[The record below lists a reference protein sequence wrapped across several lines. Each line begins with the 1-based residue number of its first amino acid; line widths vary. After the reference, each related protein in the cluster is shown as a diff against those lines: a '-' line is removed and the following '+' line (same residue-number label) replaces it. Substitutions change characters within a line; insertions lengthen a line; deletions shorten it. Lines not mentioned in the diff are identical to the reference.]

1 LISQGSELVN
11 NVPEILTNLRD
22 QAAASDSHFLRTT
35 GVDALNRL
43 IERYEAARAD
53 PGVDSGEVRRY
64 GMSVLSAVFG
74 IFTLFVITFYWTTE
88 RARVKRL
95 VLGQVR
101 LERRDRAFDVWDRI
115 EEKLGG
121 WVRGQLMLSA
131 IIGVLSAAGYF
142 LLGLDYWLALA
153 IIAGVTEVIP
163 FLGPIL
169 AGTAAVA
176 VALTESPQT
185 AIFTLIFVIALQ
197 QLENAVLVP
206 RVLQNAVGLSP
217 LSVILAVLIG
227 GAILGPL
234 GAIVAIPV
242 AAAGQVL
249 VMELLESSDGPGEPA
264 QQPATV
270 AAGPAE
276 PDH

>member
-1 LISQGSELVN
+1 LIQ
-11 NVPEILTNLRD
+11 
-22 QAAASDSHFLRTT
+22 
-35 GVDALNRL
+35 
-43 IERYEAARAD
+43 RYEQARAD
-53 PGVDSGEVRRY
+53 PDVDTGQVRRY
-64 GMSVLSAVFG
+64 GMSVLSAIFG

-101 LERRDRAFDVWDRI
+101 LERRDHAYDVWDRI

-121 WVRGQLMLSA
+121 WVRGQLILSA
-131 IIGVLSAAGYF
+131 IIGVMSAVGYF

-185 AIFTLIFVIALQ
+185 AIFTLIFVVALQ
-197 QLENAVLVP
+197 QVENAVLVP

-227 GAILGPL
+227 GAVLGPL

-249 VMELLESSDGPGEPA
+249 VMELLESSDEPEQRA
-264 QQPATV
+264 RSQEAV
-270 AAGPAE
+270 AAGSGASS
-276 PDH
+276 DSNR